1 MKRLEL
7 DDVDDDDVGSELSD
21 NNLVNNILS
30 QYSYD
35 YFSFDIDIVIFS
47 KIEVQVSSI
56 NL

>member
-21 NNLVNNILS
+21 KNMVNINLS
-30 QYSYD
+30 EHSYD